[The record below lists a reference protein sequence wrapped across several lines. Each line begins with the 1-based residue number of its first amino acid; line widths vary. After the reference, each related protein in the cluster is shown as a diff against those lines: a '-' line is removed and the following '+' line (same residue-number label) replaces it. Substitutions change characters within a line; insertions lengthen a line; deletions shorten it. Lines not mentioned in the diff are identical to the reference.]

1 MRRDLTPGMGHIV
14 DVVVFNGDPAPGDNI
29 LPFKVDRNHGSC
41 SCVKHKGSKYG
52 PLDKISN
59 ERRLRQAEEWQRHH
73 QAESEPLSICNA
85 LSPIQYIGS
94 GITVEP
100 LHSVRLVGVAIHPVV
115 ATRFMENDTFLIR
128 LQSTK
133 LLGVLYLNHSA
144 STNGL
149 EVVGNRTSVL
159 QIRGEPNISVLG
171 SILESLYYNST
182 VYDINDR
189 DIVNFQFNN
198 FTVQIHIHIR
208 RTTVPFLF
216 DVGPD
221 DDITKK
227 VTVITKTFERY
238 QAITSLVESINKY
251 YPGMTI
257 IVADDSERPQK
268 IHGGN
273 VKQYIMPF
281 AEGASA
287 GRNLA
292 LSQVRTKYFL
302 WVDDD
307 FMFTD
312 GTKLELF
319 IEKFENPNVMLDVIG
334 GTFGNRVGVSREKCY
349 GCRTISWYKGD
360 DGGDCFVRRS
370 DTHYHQLKEYP
381 QCYVVDA
388 TTMFF
393 MARTEAFRRGVFDP
407 EYERIGHTEYFVNR
421 LGKIR
426 LASCSD
432 VNILHARIT
441 NKKYLKFRDQ
451 APVDE
456 MVEHELLNMNLK
468 CFTL

>member
-1 MRRDLTPGMGHIV
+1 MTGADQIRDSKMYVRHMAAE
-14 DVVVFNGDPAPGDNI
+14 NK
-29 LPFKVDRNHGSC
+29 LPFEVDREYGPC
-41 SCVKHKGSKYG
+41 SCGNQNRNRYG
-52 PLDKISN
+52 PLDESLN
-59 ERRLRQAEEWQRHH
+59 RRRIIEAKEWERHH
-73 QAESEPLSICNA
+73 RAELEPLSLCYA

-100 LHSVRLVGVAIHPVV
+100 LHSVRLVGLAMHPAVTEIFAEDKTFVV
-115 ATRFMENDTFLIR
+115 LLRSEK
-128 LQSTK
+128 S
-133 LLGVLYLNHSA
+133 LGVLYLNEPPQA
-144 STNGL
+144 KGF
-149 EVVGNRTSVL
+149 EVVGNRTSML
-159 QIRGEPNISVLG
+159 QIRGELKISVLDP
-171 SILESLYYNST
+171 ILRSLYYNST
-182 VYDINDR
+182 VYDINER

-216 DVGPD
+216 DVGPG

-238 QAITSLVESINKY
+238 QAVTRLIESINKY

-268 IHGGN
+268 INGSN
-273 VKQYIMPF
+273 IKQYIMPF
-281 AEGASA
+281 AEGVSA

-292 LSQVRTKYFL
+292 LSQIRTKYFL

-307 FMFTD
+307 FIFTN

-319 IEKFENPNVMLDVIG
+319 IEKFENQNILLDVIG
-334 GTFGNRVGVSREKCY
+334 GTLGNKDGVSRKEWY

-360 DGGDCFVRRS
+360 DDGDCFVRHS
-370 DTHYHQLKEYP
+370 NTHYQQLKEYP
-381 QCYVVDA
+381 QCYMTDA
-388 TTMFF
+388 IIMFF

-432 VNILHARIT
+432 VNILHVRIT
-441 NKKYLKFRDQ
+441 NQKYAKFRKH

-456 MVEHELLNMNLK
+456 MVKHLLLNMNLK
-468 CFTL
+468 CFKL

>member
-1 MRRDLTPGMGHIV
+1 MYVRHV
-14 DVVVFNGDPAPGDNI
+14 AAENI
-29 LPFKVDRNHGSC
+29 LPFDVDKEHGPC
-41 SCVKHKGSKYG
+41 SCGDKKSYG
-52 PLDKISN
+52 PLDETLN
-59 ERRLRQAEEWQRHH
+59 RRRIIEAKEWERHH
-73 QAESEPLSICNA
+73 RAELEPLSLCNA

-94 GITVEP
+94 GLTVEP
-100 LHSVRLVGVAIHPVV
+100 LHNVRLIGLGIHPAV
-115 ATRFMENDTFLIR
+115 AQDFAEKETFVI
-128 LQSTK
+128 
-133 LLGVLYLNHSA
+133 LLRSEKSIGVLYLNLPPHA
-144 STNGL
+144 KGI
-149 EVVGNRTSVL
+149 EVVGNNTNL
-159 QIRGEPNISVLG
+159 LKIRGEPNISVLDP
-171 SILESLYYNST
+171 ILRSLYYSST

-189 DIVNFQFNN
+189 DIINFQFNN

-216 DVGPD
+216 DVGPG

-268 IHGGN
+268 INGSN
-273 VKQYIMPF
+273 IKQYIMPF

-292 LSQVRTKYFL
+292 LSQIRTKYFL

-307 FMFTD
+307 FIFTN
-312 GTKLELF
+312 GTKLEVF

-334 GTFGNRVGVSREKCY
+334 GTFGDKDGVSKHKCY

-360 DGGDCFVRRS
+360 NNGDCFVRHGN
-370 DTHYHQLKEYP
+370 THYHQLKEYP
-381 QCYVVDA
+381 QCYMTDA
-388 TTMFF
+388 ITMFF

-432 VNILHARIT
+432 VNILHARIS
-441 NKKYLKFRDQ
+441 NKKYAKFRNN
-451 APVDE
+451 APVGA
-456 MVEHELLNMNLK
+456 MVRHLLLNMNLK
-468 CFTL
+468 CFKL